1 MWACAGIDV
10 MTVKGG
16 SIPWTFVFDE
26 PVRIL
31 IVDDDSLLCEFA
43 SVYLSSPCASIDV
56 ACGAVA
62 GRLQLSQNSYDLLL
76 LDIEMPHVDGFTL
89 LAEIRA
95 NNERLPVIMLTGHD
109 DITSIDRA
117 YQMGATSFATK
128 PVNWRQLS
136 YQIRQVVRTT
146 RVRDLLPPKSHDAP
160 NGLGSGPAPE
170 GAEHDIE
177 ASLQIVID
185 RANALEQRLTACDS
199 ERWSELLRGV
209 RSFTSLCQMFR
220 TSSESRTDRADR
232 LKPAEQCEAA

>member
-1 MWACAGIDV
+1 MP
-10 MTVKGG
+10 VKDA
-16 SIPWTFVFDE
+16 SVPWTFVLNE

-43 SVYLSSPCASIDV
+43 SVYLSSPCASIDI
-56 ACGAVA
+56 ACGAAA
-62 GRLQLSQNSYDLLL
+62 GRLQLSQNAYDILL
-76 LDIEMPHVDGFTL
+76 LDIEMPDVDGFAL

-95 NNERLPVIMLTGHD
+95 SDEHLPVIMLTGHD

-117 YQMGATSFATK
+117 YQMGANSFATK

-146 RVRDLLPPKSHDAP
+146 RARDLPPPGSHDA
-160 NGLGSGPAPE
+160 LKESGPAPALE
-170 GAEHDIE
+170 ATEHDIA

-185 RANALEQRLTACDS
+185 RANALEQRLAADDN

-209 RSFTSLCQMFR
+209 RSFTSLCRMVR
-220 TSSESRTDRADR
+220 TGPKLRTDRAGQ
-232 LKPAEQCEAA
+232 LQPADQCDAA

>member
-1 MWACAGIDV
+1 MP
-10 MTVKGG
+10 VKDA
-16 SIPWTFVFDE
+16 SVPWTFVLNE

-43 SVYLSSPCASIDV
+43 SVYLSSPCASIDI
-56 ACGAVA
+56 ACGAAA
-62 GRLQLSQNSYDLLL
+62 GRLQLSQNAYDILL
-76 LDIEMPHVDGFTL
+76 LDIEMPHVDGFAL

-95 NNERLPVIMLTGHD
+95 SDKHLPVIMLTGHD

-146 RVRDLLPPKSHDAP
+146 RARDLPPPRSHNA
-160 NGLGSGPAPE
+160 LKESGSGATPE
-170 GAEHDIE
+170 GTEHDIA

-185 RANALEQRLTACDS
+185 RANAREQRLTACDG
-199 ERWSELLRGV
+199 ERWSELLQGV

-220 TSSESRTDRADR
+220 TGPECRADR
-232 LKPAEQCEAA
+232 AGWLQPADQCDAA